1 MAPLSTK
8 PLTKICGLSTPET
21 VAAAARLGTDYIGFV
36 HFPKSPRHVE
46 LEQANALA
54 QQNGNSLPVLL
65 LVNPEL
71 GLIDRVIQIINP
83 AVIQLH
89 GDEKPE
95 FLAEI
100 SRRHDVTLWKA
111 VPVRTSHDILSA
123 QIFAPL
129 VDRILFDAKPPA
141 GSDLPGGNGLR
152 FDWELLK
159 AVSINYPWGLS
170 GGLDPDNVVEA
181 LQTTKAPL
189 VDVSSGVEDGP
200 GQKNVDK
207 MAAFLN
213 AVRAS

>member
-1 MAPLSTK
+1 MAP

-36 HFPKSPRHVE
+36 HFPKSPRHVA
-46 LEQANALA
+46 LEQAQALA
-54 QQNGNSLPVLL
+54 GQSGNSASVML

-71 GLIDRVIQIINP
+71 GLIDRVMQIVNP
-83 AVIQLH
+83 DVIQLH
-89 GDEKPE
+89 GDEKPD

-100 SRRHDVTLWKA
+100 SRRHDVILWKA

-123 QIFAPL
+123 QTFAPL
-129 VDRILFDAKPPA
+129 VNRILFDAKPPT

-152 FDWELLK
+152 FDWELLEG
-159 AVSINYPWGLS
+159 VSIPYSWGLS
-170 GGLDPDNVVEA
+170 GGLGPDNVAQAV
-181 LQTTKAPL
+181 QTTRAPL
-189 VDVSSGVEDGP
+189 VDVSSGVEDSP

-213 AVRAS
+213 AVRQA